1 MRATAF
7 TSQNSSLK
15 DMSPVDKSGGANAV
29 NFKIDNEVSS
39 SHMHGIIVRWIDQ
52 EHAQVGTQT
61 LNRRAMDR
69 ALTFQ
74 APEISPHPS
83 IPGSETWDMYP

>member
-1 MRATAF
+1 MSATAF

-15 DMSPVDKSGGANAV
+15 VMSPVDN
-29 NFKIDNEVSS
+29 
-39 SHMHGIIVRWIDQ
+39 RWINQ
-52 EHAQVGTQT
+52 EHAQLGTQT